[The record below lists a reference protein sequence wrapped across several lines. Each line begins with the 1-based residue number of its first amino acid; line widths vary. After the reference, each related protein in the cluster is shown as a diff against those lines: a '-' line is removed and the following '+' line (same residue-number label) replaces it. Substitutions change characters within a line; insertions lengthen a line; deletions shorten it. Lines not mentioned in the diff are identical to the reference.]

1 MVSKI
6 TPKAEATTPFKV

>member
-6 TPKAEATTPFKV
+6 TPKAEATTPFKA